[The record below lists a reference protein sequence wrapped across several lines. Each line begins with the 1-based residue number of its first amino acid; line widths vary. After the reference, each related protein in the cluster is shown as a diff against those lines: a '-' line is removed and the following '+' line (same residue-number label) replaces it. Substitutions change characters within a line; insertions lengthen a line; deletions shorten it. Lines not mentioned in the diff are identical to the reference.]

1 MPLTG
6 VSSMASRQVLTAL
19 AEQWRVISG
28 QSLSLIAAGGI
39 DVAKRIRAGEEFD
52 LVFLANDAL
61 TSLQDEGFLLTGSLR
76 PLMRSGIALAVRDG
90 DALPDIS
97 SEEALRS
104 TVLAAPSIGYSTGP
118 SGSALLALFQ
128 RWGVVD
134 TLKDRLVQAPA
145 GVPVGQL
152 VAQGKVAIGFQQRSE
167 PMGLAGITLVASLPD
182 TVQIDTVFSGAI
194 ARSCRDVERQAQ
206 ATAVLEFMA
215 SAKAGPVITHYGM
228 KPA

>member
-152 VAQGKVAIGFQQRSE
+152 VAQGKVAIGFQQQSE
-167 PMGLAGITLVASLPD
+167 LMGLAGITLVGSLPD

-194 ARSCRDVERQAQ
+194 ARSCRDAERQAQ
-206 ATAVLEFMA
+206 AAAVLEFVA
-215 SAKAGPVITHYGM
+215 SAEAGPVITHYGM